1 MLGQMHFSS
10 DSDVNDIEVFLF
22 IAFMLYIYI
31 YITTLIIQ
39 SKFPGENSSKSPK
52 NKYKTYSGVRT
63 KSESEYSD
71 YAFPSSEDNLQ
82 QETDE
87 QSEYHDHH
95 DDNRKGE
102 GEDND
107 DENDEDLDE
116 VDLDSTLDRISAET
130 EDINHFNS
138 NVKIHE
144 YNYNPIL
151 NK

>member
-1 MLGQMHFSS
+1 
-10 DSDVNDIEVFLF
+10 
-22 IAFMLYIYI
+22 MLYIYI
-31 YITTLIIQ
+31 YIYIYVNTSIIQ
-39 SKFPGENSSKSPK
+39 SKFPGENSSKSPI
-52 NKYKTYSGVRT
+52 NKYKAYSGVRT

-71 YAFPSSEDNLQ
+71 YAFPSSADNLQ

-95 DDNRKGE
+95 DDNHNGEEE
-102 GEDND
+102 GEDN
-107 DENDEDLDE
+107 NEDLDE